1 MLGPILAKSN
11 ANRLKNFIQTR
22 LLKGW
27 RSTLSISRFQ
37 IRINIDRY
45 GSIRFQ
51 KEQVV
56 KKQQVFK
63 YLLRLCVIRCIRPD
77 KVVPEIMRF

>member
-1 MLGPILAKSN
+1 MFDMKTI
-11 ANRLKNFIQTR
+11 I
-22 LLKGW
+22 
-27 RSTLSISRFQ
+27 
-37 IRINIDRY
+37 RY

-63 YLLRLCVIRCIRPD
+63 YLLRLWVVRCIRPD
-77 KVVPEIMRF
+77 KVVSEIMRFWGKTISFECKFRKCARSKI